1 MLVWLRPKVMFLIS
15 IYILIMEMVPRDLVQ
30 GLRAHFC
37 LFSEY
42 EKCIALSASL
52 VAYAV
57 YSNF

>member
-1 MLVWLRPKVMFLIS
+1 
-15 IYILIMEMVPRDLVQ
+15 MVPRDLVQ

-57 YSNF
+57 YGNF

>member
-1 MLVWLRPKVMFLIS
+1 
-15 IYILIMEMVPRDLVQ
+15 MVPRDLVQ
-30 GLRAHFC
+30 GLRTHFC

-57 YSNF
+57 YGNF